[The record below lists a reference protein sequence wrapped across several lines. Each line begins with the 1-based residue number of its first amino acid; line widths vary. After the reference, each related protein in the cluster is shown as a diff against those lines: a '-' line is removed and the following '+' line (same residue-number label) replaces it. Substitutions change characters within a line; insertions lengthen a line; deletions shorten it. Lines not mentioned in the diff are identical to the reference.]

1 MFLGV
6 SKPLAQSTSSSSLGN
21 LLTVF
26 PLFQREIPQNK
37 TEVTNPKDPETRTID
52 FSKELANQKQY
63 QKTQKR
69 NEGISKKERETYQLS
84 FVFYKRFIRRKARQL
99 VHLPRDIRE
108 AIKKRSLIEIS
119 GQSFVTFLLSNFGKY
134 LSSGK
139 KIAKDLENYDMRFQD
154 NFLCFLSFCCSFYV
168 LESVPFW

>member
-52 FSKELANQKQY
+52 FSKELAN
-63 QKTQKR
+63 
-69 NEGISKKERETYQLS
+69 
-84 FVFYKRFIRRKARQL
+84 
-99 VHLPRDIRE
+99 
-108 AIKKRSLIEIS
+108 
-119 GQSFVTFLLSNFGKY
+119 
-134 LSSGK
+134 
-139 KIAKDLENYDMRFQD
+139 
-154 NFLCFLSFCCSFYV
+154 
-168 LESVPFW
+168 